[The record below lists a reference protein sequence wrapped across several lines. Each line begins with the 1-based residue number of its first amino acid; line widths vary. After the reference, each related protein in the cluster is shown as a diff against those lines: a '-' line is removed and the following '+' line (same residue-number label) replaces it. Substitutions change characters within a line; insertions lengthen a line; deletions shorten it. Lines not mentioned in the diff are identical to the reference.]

1 MPQVRLLPHP
11 DLCPEG
17 RDLVVNRGASL
28 CQSLLKAGVEIEHA
42 CEMVTACSTCHV
54 YVREGGESLEE
65 AGDDENDQLD
75 LAWGL
80 TADWAMPTSPLNFHA
95 TPATTR
101 ASIEPWLRRYPH
113 PDYYQQY
120 SCELFLQRGYKPHGP
135 SNLALRFCA
144 LSNLMAC
151 WSNDTNSVPP
161 SKSPSKAITPS
172 AKSPPP
178 SSSARPASTAGV

>member
-17 RDLVVNRGASL
+17 RDLFVNRGASL

-80 TADWAMPTSPLNFHA
+80 TADSRLACCVRLGDADITIEFPRHTRNHA
-95 TPATTR
+95 R
-101 ASIEPWLRRYPH
+101 EH
-113 PDYYQQY
+113 
-120 SCELFLQRGYKPHGP
+120 
-135 SNLALRFCA
+135 
-144 LSNLMAC
+144 
-151 WSNDTNSVPP
+151 
-161 SKSPSKAITPS
+161 
-172 AKSPPP
+172 
-178 SSSARPASTAGV
+178 